1 MLNSMFAKNR
11 KQNFNL
17 FFQFETE
24 IKSNGVFQRK
34 DLLNPICFEQNK
46 NDVAYLINR
55 ILNRKLQKKTKQKY
69 CVNSIKK

>member
-1 MLNSMFAKNR
+1 MFPCKDLMLNSMFAKIENR
-11 KQNFNL
+11 FWICL
-17 FFQFETE
+17 SQFETE

-55 ILNRKLQKKTKQKY
+55 ILNRKLQKKTK
-69 CVNSIKK
+69 